1 MRLYLVKGR
10 KGMTDKKKKIVI
22 IILAVVAAVLA
33 AVLACLL
40 FLPKFT
46 GKKTGETGAS
56 ESVKAAALAAED
68 AYAPILE
75 LYETKA
81 MTKWTVTGVE
91 PVAVSDLWSRAGES
105 FTVSHIGYHIEDL
118 NGDDIQEMIV
128 SPDRGEQGAGDGMI
142 YDLYTLQ
149 NGEAHQLASSGEQSR
164 YYLAEDGAILHEG
177 GGAQTTSNTIY
188 RISADGT
195 RLEPV
200 ETVCYDAAADPDNP
214 WHYSDAPKLT
224 DSGEIDYGALP
235 AVTESEYNEK
245 LAGFPHASAMETKS
259 LEEYVKEKRE
269 EASSER
275 HEETTEAAPEK
286 ETAAFSMIKDQ
297 GSSGYTG
304 YILDESGLLT
314 QIKYYNEDGSIDSV
328 AVTFLY
334 DEAGRILEIRKDRE
348 AGNGHNGLQHA
359 YTYDSQGRLIKTE
372 GVYIA
377 DTWREISY
385 TYDAEGRVSVET
397 CKEDIGLQSEKTRQ
411 YFHTYQSGGNGTV
424 IDTRYLEDTDYD
436 APGYQVTRDQKNRIV
451 RGNYYIDDLPCEFT
465 YRETASLAL
474 RDVHPIDS
482 AVTPFT
488 EILFYDKAGSLVETL
503 RVQQLEPEILTDPD
517 GTPLSVGNRITMHG
531 LRDAKKPYP
540 SVDTAAGEYTFASG
554 VGGWSTGLTLQSD
567 WSFSGGYHDSN
578 AGEVYVCDFKGAFTA
593 PKQKNDYCY
602 SLNLASLDYPEP
614 DREYDSGNVH
624 YITSTPYGIYGG
636 EEFLIYLPGAPISAM
651 DEGCVS
657 WLSRYGLPSDIER
670 LPDGYYVLYNVK
682 EEDAFI
688 KRPRG

>member
-22 IILAVVAAVLA
+22 IVLAVVAAALA

-46 GKKTGETGAS
+46 GKKKDETSDS
-56 ESVKAAALAAED
+56 ESVKAAALAAEE

-149 NGEAHQLASSGEQSR
+149 NGEVRQLASSSEQSR

-259 LEEYVKEKRE
+259 LEEYVKENQE
-269 EASSER
+269 ESSSER
-275 HEETTEAAPEK
+275 YEETTEAAPEK
-286 ETAAFSMIKDQ
+286 ETAAFSMIRQQYDTASK
-297 GSSGYTG
+297 SEF
-304 YILDESGLLT
+304 IFDESGLLT
-314 QIKYYNEDGSIDSV
+314 QIKAYNEEGGDRG

-334 DEAGRILEIRKDRE
+334 DEAGRITEIRNDRE

-385 TYDAEGRVSVET
+385 TYDAEGRVASET
-397 CKEDIGLQSEKTRQ
+397 WKVYEGLLGDKTQQ
-411 YFHTYQSGGNGTV
+411 YSHTYQSGGNGTV
-424 IDTRYLEDTDYD
+424 IDTRHLENADYN
-436 APGYQVTRDQKNRIV
+436 APDYQETRDQKGRII
-451 RGNYYIDDLPCEFT
+451 RGNYLDGVTCEFT
-465 YRETASLAL
+465 YREADSLVL
-474 RDVHPIDS
+474 REVHPIDS
-482 AVTPFT
+482 TVTPFT

-503 RVQQLEPEILTDPD
+503 YTQQLEPEILTDPD
-517 GTPLSVGNRITMHG
+517 GTPLSVGKDITMHG

-602 SLNLASLDYPEP
+602 SLNLTSLDYPEP

-657 WLSRYGLPSDIER
+657 WLSRYGLPADIER